1 MSDWLSANYR
11 VAASIDM
18 RYPSVTYRLDSSVAV
33 SQVIDAP
40 FGPNTFPS
48 KTPVNRIIRIC
59 VPDEWYRRSKSR
71 LSSAALDNNDTLKVS
86 NRDSV
91 GDDEEEGGGTAKQN
105 NVASVSS
112 SKSADPRQANRLSSI
127 FDGWLPG
134 GGATPAPPALANAV
148 AGDRSSIN
156 VSKPVPVLEP
166 QKTGLGLSIS
176 DEAEGDEVNDV
187 ADFERMLVSD
197 ARELSATTCF

>member
-1 MSDWLSANYR
+1 
-11 VAASIDM
+11 M

-48 KTPVNRIIRIC
+48 RTRVNRIIRIC

-71 LSSAALDNNDTLKVS
+71 LSSAALDNNDTLKAG
-86 NRDSV
+86 NRDSA

-105 NVASVSS
+105 NVASVST

-134 GGATPAPPALANAV
+134 GVTPASPALANAV
-148 AGDRSSIN
+148 AGDRSSFN

-166 QKTGLGLSIS
+166 QKTGLGMSMS
-176 DEAEGDEVNDV
+176 DESEGDEANDV

-197 ARELSATTCF
+197 ARELFATASF

>member
-1 MSDWLSANYR
+1 
-11 VAASIDM
+11 M
-18 RYPSVTYRLDSSVAV
+18 RHPSVTYRLDSSVVV
-33 SQVIDAP
+33 SQVIEAP
-40 FGPNTFPS
+40 FGLNTFPS
-48 KTPVNRIIRIC
+48 KTQVNRVIRIC

-71 LSSAALDNNDTLKVS
+71 LSSAALDNNDTLKAS
-86 NRDSV
+86 NRDGV
-91 GDDEEEGGGTAKQN
+91 DDDEEEQGGTAKQN
-105 NVASVSS
+105 NVPSVST

-134 GGATPAPPALANAV
+134 GGVTPAPPTLANAA

-166 QKTGLGLSIS
+166 QKTGLGMSMS
-176 DEAEGDEVNDV
+176 DEPEGDEANDV

-197 ARELSATTCF
+197 ARELSATTSF

>member
-1 MSDWLSANYR
+1 MSDRLSANYD
-11 VAASIDM
+11 VAAGTDV
-18 RYPSVTYRLDSSVAV
+18 RYSSVTYRLNSFVAV

-48 KTPVNRIIRIC
+48 KTQVNRIIRIC

-71 LSSAALDNNDTLKVS
+71 LSSAALDNNDTLKAS
-86 NRDSV
+86 NRGSV
-91 GDDEEEGGGTAKQN
+91 GDDEEEEGGTAKQN
-105 NVASVSS
+105 NVASVST

-134 GGATPAPPALANAV
+134 GGVTPAPPALANAV

-166 QKTGLGLSIS
+166 QKTGLGMSTS
-176 DEAEGDEVNDV
+176 DEPEGDEVNDV

-197 ARELSATTCF
+197 ARELFAAASF